1 MENRFEISML
11 LDHYGSLLTEKQL
24 NIMNLYYNEDLS
36 LAEIAEI
43 NDTSRQAI
51 YDLTKRCYKQLS
63 TYESKLKLLAR
74 SNNRSDMKDMLV
86 KKLKDEFNLD
96 KEVVNHIEINI
107 EDIINA

>member
-36 LAEIAEI
+36 LAEIAELS
-43 NDTSRQAI
+43 DTSRQAI

-63 TYESKLKLLAR
+63 TYESKLKLLER
-74 SNNRSDMKDMLV
+74 SNSRNDMKDMLID
-86 KKLKDEFNLD
+86 KLKEEFNLD
-96 KEVVNHIEINI
+96 KELVNHIEINI